1 MIILGIDPG
10 SLKTGYA
17 FIELTGRKF
26 KHLESGILQFDQS
39 IPFIDRIHDI
49 CEKFEKLISDKVI
62 DEVALES
69 LIYVKSP
76 TALIKLAQ
84 TRGILLSVL
93 SGKNLKNISEYS
105 PNLIKSSTVGHGH
118 ADKESV
124 QKHIK
129 MVFGIENFKSNDES
143 DAIAVALCHGLN
155 RDNVQFI
162 DKVKKGKSKG
172 LAASV
177 SHRLK

>member
-17 FIELTGRKF
+17 FIEVNGRNF
-26 KHLESGILQFDQS
+26 KHLSSGTLKFDQKT
-39 IPFIDRIHDI
+39 PFMQRIHQI
-49 CEKFEKLISDKVI
+49 REKFTEIIEGQKI

-69 LIYVKSP
+69 LIFVKSP

-93 SGKNLKNISEYS
+93 SSLNFINIHEYS

-118 ADKESV
+118 ADKLSV
-124 QKHIK
+124 QKQLK
-129 MVFGIENFKSNDES
+129 MIFGIDSFKTDDES
-143 DAIAVALCHGLN
+143 DALAVAVCHALN
-155 RDNVQFI
+155 RGNSQSI
-162 DKVKKGKSKG
+162 SKVGKSKSKG

>member
-17 FIELTGRKF
+17 FIEVNGRNF
-26 KHLESGILQFDQS
+26 KYLNSGTLQFDS
-39 IPFIDRIHDI
+39 KIPFIDRIHEI
-49 CEKFEKLISDKVI
+49 REKFSGIVKGQKF

-69 LIYVKSP
+69 LIFVKSP

-93 SGKNLKNISEYS
+93 SNSSSMKINEYS
-105 PNLIKSSTVGHGH
+105 PNSIKSSTVGHGH
-118 ADKESV
+118 ADKISV
-124 QKHIK
+124 QKQLK
-129 MVFGIENFKSNDES
+129 MIFGIDSFKTDDES
-143 DAIAVALCHGLN
+143 DALAVAVCHALN
-155 RDNVQFI
+155 RGSVQGVS
-162 DKVKKGKSKG
+162 KVGKAKSKG

>member
-1 MIILGIDPG
+1 LIILGIDPG

-17 FIELTGRKF
+17 FIEQNGRKF
-26 KHLESGILQFDQS
+26 NHLHSGTLKFDQS
-39 IPFIDRIHDI
+39 LPFIERIHEI
-49 CEKFEKLISDKVI
+49 REKFLEILQGQTIN
-62 DEVALES
+62 EVALES

-84 TRGILLSVL
+84 ARGVLLSAL
-93 SGKNLKNISEYS
+93 SSEGVKNIFEYS

-118 ADKESV
+118 ADKQSV
-124 QKHIK
+124 QKQLK
-129 MVFGIENFKSNDES
+129 MIFGIENFKTDDES

-155 RDNVQFI
+155 RGTAREVS
-162 DKVKKGKSKG
+162 KVGKSKTKG

-177 SHRLK
+177 VHRLK